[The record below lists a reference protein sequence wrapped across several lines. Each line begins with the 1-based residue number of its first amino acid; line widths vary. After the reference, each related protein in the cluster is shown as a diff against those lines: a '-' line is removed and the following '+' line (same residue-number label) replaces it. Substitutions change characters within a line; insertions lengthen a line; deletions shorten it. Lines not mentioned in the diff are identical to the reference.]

1 MLLFF
6 SFLLDRLLQYE
17 RVDEE
22 SSGRSL
28 NKMTSRKL
36 PGILCVLRVFLFSDS
51 DATVSS
57 DSDGEGARERDRDA
71 GKK

>member
-1 MLLFF
+1 M
-6 SFLLDRLLQYE
+6 
-17 RVDEE
+17 DEE

-28 NKMTSRKL
+28 MKMIVCK
-36 PGILCVLRVFLFSDS
+36 PQGILMEFCVLRVFLFSDS

-57 DSDGEGARERDRDA
+57 DSDGEGARERDREA